1 MTDQTKATAAI
12 SEAYERNLNMTPM
25 HRYGE
30 IDELA
35 GALLYLASDAS
46 TFTTG
51 SIMIIDGGY
60 TSW

>member
-1 MTDQTKATAAI
+1 
-12 SEAYERNLNMTPM
+12 M